1 MSRSTEIEGA
11 TPITD
16 SQELSKK
23 EKKSLY
29 EAYDFYAKDVY
40 PRKQKYN
47 GSYNPE
53 IHNMDNLT
61 KRVIFREPLSLKK
74 GFWTG
79 GYAPIYLPSESSQ
92 IPNFLT
98 PIVTRKPRDFGNTV
112 LHEATHAED
121 GDSFK
126 TDNFKLGESMTDEE
140 MRLLDNAY
148 KFEYEDDMA
157 RAEKQTT
164 NREFRFGLSRLT
176 GLYLDDLTD
185 YINNLSTKELKK
197 LYKKISPGYREL
209 MIKPKYDDNW
219 RDAVKKALIQVG
231 QNTTDQNRIDYRD
244 PITFVKKGGRI
255 HIKKKNRGKFTEYC
269 GGKVT
274 QECIRKGKNSPNP
287 LTRKRAA
294 FAGASRTWKHKNGG
308 ILKYQNPAITLDM
321 PEGSEYGGELEPA
334 VVKPAPLYGV
344 LNTYYPVISEFPLT
358 GHSELQIVDFGWDKP
373 LTISKYGTDYDYNL
387 VTNNCSDATRCAVEK
402 IFGEKINPVLFT
414 TPGDVQDFVAE
425 KTGQK
430 PVKEGVGKTSL
441 GFNIPF
447 ATAMDLKNQNLD
459 FYIQDYLHK
468 AAKMKKQMKEE
479 NPNWNSDS
487 FDLSTAEVIQHYK
500 DQKYKFQPFKD
511 KNGGILKA
519 QEGAVNLLT
528 TPHPLSPIGVAVNQA
543 KAMAKTKGEQQPQ
556 QPQQNLPPGVKEV
569 VGPDGKKVTIR
580 TEQPLVPLEQS
591 IAEWLPGTGDVAEV
605 GYIANDVKNGNYGT
619 AALATA
625 MVALPGN
632 IGKIFRK
639 SDIPT
644 SKLTEAERLGI
655 PKGERNQPAK
665 APTKN
670 QTYKKTINLVTDK
683 EYTDDVVAIQNGIL
697 GKMNLDS
704 EHQALLEW
712 FNSPQYRER
721 LVKQGFNEE
730 QINNLLSTVSDRLSS
745 KNLRYAE
752 NLNSIRNWGLKPG
765 MILDIDPQLQP
776 AYEAMTNT
784 GIKFGEH
791 PVKWSLIQLKKDA
804 DLDEVIPHEVGGHHT
819 ESLLS
824 EFNTPYTSQQVT
836 DIGKKAATSSG
847 LSEGYYPSWQETRAR
862 ALTIAKQMREAGW
875 NPNSPEQVNVWLN
888 KHLLK
893 DRNTNVVQ
901 GALYYDRP
909 GFVKAVSEG
918 LKNGGKL

>member
-1 MSRSTEIEGA
+1 MSNILKYQNPSSPLLPAAIKIGYTYKPDMSRSTEIEGA

-274 QECIRKGKNSPNP
+274 EECIVKGKKSKDPKI
-287 LTRKRAA
+287 RKRAT
-294 FAGASRTWKHKNGG
+294 FASNARKWKHATGGPLGKPNFKESKEAYYDPETDTVFAPDSLGEFYHHEMFHARPNTQLLESLKPYYHNLNDDVLKQMGADLSFVKRFNNDPGHFYSPEELGARVVSASEMLNKMGVKDVTLDFLKNARLNESEYGDNFRDLLHMYNDENLIKIFNSVRKHKNGG

-479 NPNWNSDS
+479 NPN
-487 FDLSTAEVIQHYK
+487 
-500 DQKYKFQPFKD
+500 
-511 KNGGILKA
+511 
-519 QEGAVNLLT
+519 
-528 TPHPLSPIGVAVNQA
+528 
-543 KAMAKTKGEQQPQ
+543 
-556 QPQQNLPPGVKEV
+556 
-569 VGPDGKKVTIR
+569 
-580 TEQPLVPLEQS
+580 
-591 IAEWLPGTGDVAEV
+591 
-605 GYIANDVKNGNYGT
+605 
-619 AALATA
+619 
-625 MVALPGN
+625 
-632 IGKIFRK
+632 
-639 SDIPT
+639 
-644 SKLTEAERLGI
+644 
-655 PKGERNQPAK
+655 
-665 APTKN
+665 
-670 QTYKKTINLVTDK
+670 
-683 EYTDDVVAIQNGIL
+683 
-697 GKMNLDS
+697 
-704 EHQALLEW
+704 
-712 FNSPQYRER
+712 
-721 LVKQGFNEE
+721 
-730 QINNLLSTVSDRLSS
+730 
-745 KNLRYAE
+745 
-752 NLNSIRNWGLKPG
+752 
-765 MILDIDPQLQP
+765 
-776 AYEAMTNT
+776 
-784 GIKFGEH
+784 
-791 PVKWSLIQLKKDA
+791 
-804 DLDEVIPHEVGGHHT
+804 
-819 ESLLS
+819 
-824 EFNTPYTSQQVT
+824 
-836 DIGKKAATSSG
+836 
-847 LSEGYYPSWQETRAR
+847 
-862 ALTIAKQMREAGW
+862 
-875 NPNSPEQVNVWLN
+875 
-888 KHLLK
+888 
-893 DRNTNVVQ
+893 
-901 GALYYDRP
+901 
-909 GFVKAVSEG
+909 
-918 LKNGGKL
+918 